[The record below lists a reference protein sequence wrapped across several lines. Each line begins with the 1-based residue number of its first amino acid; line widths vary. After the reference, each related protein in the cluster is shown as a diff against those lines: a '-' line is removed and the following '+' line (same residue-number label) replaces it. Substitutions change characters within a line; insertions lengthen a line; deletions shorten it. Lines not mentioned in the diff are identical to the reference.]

1 MKGEVDMIYENLPNE
16 EYHKMA
22 GISSSIL
29 KAAIVSEAHLDNYIR
44 KGVKNKAVVLGDAI
58 HACLLEPE
66 RFEKS
71 YGIEQDV
78 YKKNINGHVAGSP
91 KLDDDGE
98 PIMAYRHNTDSS
110 KDITGEEFKKLQA
123 MIKAANES
131 EIVQDLLALKKNV
144 ELSAFIEED
153 GRTLKVRPDF
163 ITKDNWIV
171 DIKSV
176 GGFADKPSAPDNFAR
191 AFFDNGYD
199 IQMFMYYNVLSKA
212 MDTEFKGFKFL
223 CLDATVPSGVQVYTF
238 VNGES
243 KWFELGG
250 YRFKKALE
258 IYDRYMQNKV
268 HKVYENETPDD
279 LPLSYKA
286 EEYLAIA
293 RGE

>member
-1 MKGEVDMIYENLPNE
+1 MKGEVDMIYKDLSNE

-29 KAAIVSEAHLDNYIR
+29 KAAIISEAHLENYIR

-78 YKKNINGHVAGSP
+78 YKKNINGHIAGSP

-131 EIVQDLLALKKNV
+131 DEVKALLNNIESVEISLFL
-144 ELSAFIEED
+144 EED
-153 GRTLKVRPDF
+153 GVIYKVRPDF
-163 ITKDNWIV
+163 ITKDDWIV

-176 GGFADKPSAPDNFAR
+176 GGFVDKPSAPENFGR
-191 AFFDNGYD
+191 SFYDYGYD
-199 IQMFMYYNVLSKA
+199 IQMYMYYNVASKVLNKQ
-212 MDTEFKGFKFL
+212 FKGVKFL
-223 CLDATVPSGVQVYTF
+223 CLDATVPSGVQIYTF

-258 IYDRYMQNKV
+258 IYNHYQQNKV